1 MNPPQQRRMAKASS
15 GTVKGAS
22 AAVGSGQ
29 PRSCT
34 RTAVP
39 HSSPHLCAS
48 SPKQEQC
55 PNPEC
60 DSGIPRCPSL
70 GHQRPPAVSLLR
82 TPLKKPKAERCDL
95 LMATANAS
103 SDSWHCPPH
112 TGDSPSTQSSG
123 CPATALE
130 QPQFISRR
138 SGTAAPHMSQHQ
150 NTGHQS
156 RIKI

>member
-1 MNPPQQRRMAKASS
+1 MNPPQQRRTTKASS

-60 DSGIPRCPSL
+60 DSGIPHCPLL

-112 TGDSPSTQSSG
+112 TAPAPRAVAAQPRPWSSPSSSAAAVG
-123 CPATALE
+123 QQHRTCP
-130 QPQFISRR
+130 S
-138 SGTAAPHMSQHQ
+138 
-150 NTGHQS
+150 
-156 RIKI
+156 IKTRDTRAGSKSKL